1 MMIRVMV
8 DILKVKNIRDIKSSR
23 LISTHLDSL
32 VPSFDTVSG
41 VVGFT
46 IPLQLYVTVN
56 NLNLELI
63 KQTITSICQITE
75 QRIYRLD
82 GLIA

>member
-1 MMIRVMV
+1 MEMMIRVMV

-32 VPSFDTVSG
+32 VPSFDTISE

-46 IPLQLYVTVN
+46 ITLQLYVTVN
-56 NLNLELI
+56 
-63 KQTITSICQITE
+63 
-75 QRIYRLD
+75 
-82 GLIA
+82 